1 MRLRGRNSAILAI
14 LGLSNYQENKSSS
27 LKVQTSFQG
36 KRETPKRNVKE
47 VIKKAAMKKTTPMHT
62 PNRKINSIMLN
73 ETSDETEDTGI
84 VVEKEDSNDLS
95 DCAIEFT
102 KSGSVEENLD
112 SIYLHTEMMRP
123 KTAFEI
129 MLKNSKVTAVGRRMF
144 IEDENLEKSDQNGKI
159 HGKAI
164 KVKSRYMKVF
174 ETKPEKIENV
184 CDEDNTKNLQ
194 QHHHRDFGFW
204 DDVLHLENFVCDK
217 KTAMKDLSAKFD
229 EQLRVAQI
237 EAKNK
242 AVQETQK
249 TVEKKPMTRVSLKNH
264 PTTGKYLHENDLL
277 WCQRHTKMGQPT
289 IIKWFKRFRKVCCEK
304 GKLSPS
310 GLCKVYQRVYEGKA
324 ETFACI
330 ILQLFGLDHST
341 GSLDFKVII
350 TIHRNVPGMSQ
361 SLKIW
366 GGR

>member
-1 MRLRGRNSAILAI
+1 MQEYSDF
-14 LGLSNYQENKSSS
+14 STTYQENINFSH
-27 LKVQTSFQG
+27 KVQTSFQG

-47 VIKKAAMKKTTPMHT
+47 VIKKATMKKTTLMHA
-62 PNRKINSIMLN
+62 PNRKINSIMQKA
-73 ETSDETEDTGI
+73 TSNETEDKGS

-112 SIYLHTEMMRP
+112 AICSQTEMMRP

-144 IEDENLEKSDQNGKI
+144 IEDENLEKSNENGKI
-159 HGKAI
+159 HGKGI
-164 KVKSRYMKVF
+164 RVKSRYMKVF
-174 ETKPEKIENV
+174 EKKAEKIENL

-204 DDVLHLENFVCDK
+204 DDVIHLENFVCDK
-217 KTAMKDLSAKFD
+217 RTALKDSSTTFD

-237 EAKNK
+237 EAENK
-242 AVQETQK
+242 AVQERLK
-249 TVEKKPMTRVSLKNH
+249 TVEKKPMIRVSLKNH
-264 PTTGKYLHENDLL
+264 LTTGKYLHENDLL
-277 WCQRHTKMGQPT
+277 WCQSHTKMGQPT

-304 GKLSPS
+304 GKLSPL

-330 ILQLFGLDHST
+330 ILQLFGLDHKT
-341 GSLDFKVII
+341 GSLDFKVI
-350 TIHRNVPGMSQ
+350 TN
-361 SLKIW
+361 
-366 GGR
+366 